1 MTIKLPTLK
10 LIPRHVAA
18 PHAQRA
24 SPPQPSAKGEHA
36 MGLVYANIEVISGD
50 DLTLHA
56 KGYIKEDEV
65 KRINISA
72 LVDSGA
78 YMLSINE
85 RVKNQLGL
93 RVLDKQF
100 AEFADGR
107 VLELEVVGPI
117 EIRFENRRTTVD
129 AMVLPGDTEILLGS
143 IPMEDM
149 DVLIDPKQQRL
160 IVNPAH
166 PYVAQKH
173 LK

>member
-1 MTIKLPTLK
+1 MTIKLSALK
-10 LIPRHVAA
+10 LIPRHAA
-18 PHAQRA
+18 VPQAQSA
-24 SPPQPSAKGEHA
+24 PPQPLSKGEHA
-36 MGLVYANIEVISGD
+36 MGLVYADIEVISGD

-149 DVLIDPKQQRL
+149 DVLIDPKQGRL